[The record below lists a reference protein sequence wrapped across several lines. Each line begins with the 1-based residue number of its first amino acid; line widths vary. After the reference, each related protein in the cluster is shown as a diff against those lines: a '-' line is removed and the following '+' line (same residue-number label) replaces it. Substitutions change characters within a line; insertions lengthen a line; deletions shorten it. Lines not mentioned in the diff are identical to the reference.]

1 MLSGWRDLWRLIR
14 WRRGFITWIAISFS
28 IGALIFASTLP
39 TLYMGNAVVALV
51 PRPTT
56 DADSDDAV
64 EIAMPA
70 YVAQATS
77 PATIREVAAQVGVP
91 AGDLA
96 EDLRVTYEPESS
108 TMAIELQL
116 PSPADA
122 ADAANAIAAG
132 VIAAAEGDELVAAEL
147 VARALP
153 EGEPDAPR
161 RGLMG
166 LAALGAGTVVGTTA
180 ALFLERTR
188 RSLRTSADIP
198 RGLGLRVLGT
208 IPRSRVF
215 RTPMRALSHPTVG
228 SAFRT
233 MRANV
238 LRSLT
243 DDKAVI
249 AVTSPDQGAGKSVI
263 SSLLAESLARVGR
276 SVLLIDADLYRPT
289 LASKFKLDVHR
300 SLAAVLRG
308 TIPLEQAIKK
318 GWVDSLWVLPT
329 KSDKE
334 AGDLISTRFPTLL
347 EEASRLADII
357 IVDCPPLRGT
367 SEGKL
372 LSAMTDG
379 ALLVI
384 RRGTK
389 EDAVIDSLG
398 ALETLGTPVFGVV
411 MNGLPRDLE
420 ADHTFG

>member
-1 MLSGWRDLWRLIR
+1 MSGWRDLSRLIR
-14 WRRGFITWIAISFS
+14 WRRGFIAWIAISFS
-28 IGALIFASTLP
+28 IGASIFASTLP
-39 TLYMGNAVVALV
+39 TLYAGNAVVALV
-51 PRPTT
+51 PLPSDET
-56 DADSDDAV
+56 DSDDAV

-77 PATIREVAAQVGVP
+77 PTTIEEVAAEVGVP

-96 EDLRVTYEPESS
+96 EELHVTYEPESS

-116 PSPADA
+116 PSPANA
-122 ADAANAIAAG
+122 ADAANAIAAR
-132 VIAAAEGDELVAAEL
+132 VITAAQGDELVAAE
-147 VARALP
+147 VVSRALP

-166 LAALGAGTVVGTTA
+166 LAALGAGTVVGTAA

-188 RSLRTSADIP
+188 RNLRTSADIP
-198 RGLGLRVLGT
+198 RALGLQVLGAV
-208 IPRSRVF
+208 PRSRVF
-215 RTPMRALSHPTVG
+215 RTPTRALSHPTVG

-243 DDKAVI
+243 EDKAII

-276 SVLLIDADLYRPT
+276 SVLLIDADLYRPSI
-289 LASKFKLDVHR
+289 ARKFKLDVHR

-308 TIPLEQAIKK
+308 TIPLKQAVKK
-318 GWVDSLWVLPT
+318 GWVESLLVLPT

-334 AGDLISTRFPTLL
+334 AGDLISSRFPALL
-347 EEASRLADII
+347 EEGSQLVDIV

-372 LSAMTDG
+372 LASMTDG
-379 ALLVI
+379 ALLVV

-398 ALETLGTPVFGVV
+398 ALETLRTPVIGVV
-411 MNGLPRDLE
+411 INGVPGDLE
-420 ADHTFG
+420 ADYNFG